1 MTYSPILAPVVALVA
16 WTLVML
22 LWLYAVRIPAMRRA
36 GVLQNPTGKTPGHLD
51 EVLDSSAQWKAHNY
65 NHLMEQPTLFYAVAI
80 GLAVMGDNDPVTAN
94 FAWGYVVL
102 RIAHSLLQ
110 STVNVVKYR
119 LVLFLL
125 SSAALILLTIRLAAI
140 VARS

>member
-1 MTYSPILAPVVALVA
+1 
-16 WTLVML
+16 
-22 LWLYAVRIPAMRRA
+22 
-36 GVLQNPTGKTPGHLD
+36 
-51 EVLDSSAQWKAHNY
+51 
-65 NHLMEQPTLFYAVAI
+65 MEQPTLFYAVAI